1 MLQPTRCLI
10 AYSNEPAAHECSPQ
24 SNSNNSLDWT
34 AFDDLS
40 EGARMTQ
47 RSRDATLDIF
57 HPVDMENVR
66 VWNDSQESSLLITSS
81 SPNYEE
87 TIDHMM
93 AHMPLGSPPFVNQIL
108 LSQTLLLSDSS
119 LTLGYEECE
128 ALGHYHDGFCL
139 AHTYKL
145 AAWSFPVFLL
155 RKISYSS
162 VAIRCALAV
171 SL

>member
-1 MLQPTRCLI
+1 MVQPTRGLI

-57 HPVDMENVR
+57 HPVDMENVPA
-66 VWNDSQESSLLITSS
+66 WNDSQESSLLITSS

-93 AHMPLGSPPFVNQIL
+93 AHMPLGSPPFVNQIV

-119 LTLGYEECE
+119 LTLGREEYK
-128 ALGHYHDGFCL
+128 ALGHYQDGFCL
-139 AHTYKL
+139 AHTSKL

-162 VAIRCALAV
+162 IAMRCALAV